1 MSTTTTTE
9 VSPQRVLQ
17 RVILPEAVQTDVIPL
32 YIDGGNATGVHLPT
46 RLDGNAADTIAQATA
61 AQENVA
67 TNSAPSKTNH
77 PDVLGRR
84 SAQISSGKTVSF
96 GTYFNAFPAS
106 YWRRWTSLQS
116 VTLRVHTEGEG
127 MVVVYKSNAR
137 GVIQRVDAAVVAGAM
152 TSEFN
157 LTLAPFG
164 DGGWYWFDLSATK
177 SDVTLVEAEWTGAI
191 TPRLG
196 DEGGKATVQITTM
209 NKVQYCIDNIR
220 SLGENLDALGSV
232 KEILIVD
239 QGTEKVSDHPDFE
252 DVVAPLAGKFRIINQ
267 GNLGGSGGFAR
278 GMYESVNNG
287 SDYVL
292 LLDDDVV
299 VEPESILRMITFADY
314 CKNPT
319 IVGGHMFDMYDR
331 SVLHAF
337 GEVVNP
343 WRTFYDRP
351 HEDMSLGHDLGK
363 MNLRSTHW
371 MHRRVDVDYNGWWM
385 CLIPVEVIR
394 QIGLPLPAFLKW
406 DDAEYCLR
414 AGAAGFPTVSV
425 PGVALWHVSWVGKDD
440 AIDWQAYFHA
450 RNRIVAG
457 LLHSGVP
464 EGGTLLRHSR
474 RADIKHFMLM
484 QYYPVALRHRA
495 IRDILS
501 GPAHMR
507 ANLPTAMPAARAL
520 QKDFPET
527 VVHKETGVPLRTRQG
542 RQVFDPDIKME
553 TIQPK
558 GLPLRWLTLRSL
570 ARNWM
575 RAPRNA
581 DPATLPEVEFAKAD
595 ATWWRLDDY
604 DSAIISAADGSG
616 KNIYRRDRTKFRRM
630 LIDSILLHRRL
641 RREWADLSRQY
652 RAAQGRLTSIDEWR
666 KTFEGTK

>member
-1 MSTTTTTE
+1 MTH
-9 VSPQRVLQ
+9 VLQ
-17 RVILPEAVQTDVIPL
+17 NVVFPLDRDPDLLPL
-32 YIDGGNATGVHLPT
+32 YADPETWSVIDETPVRVSSRAQLGNV
-46 RLDGNAADTIAQATA
+46 LDRRRARI
-61 AQENVA
+61 VA
-67 TNSAPSKTNH
+67 
-77 PDVLGRR
+77 GRR
-84 SAQISSGKTVSF
+84 VSF

-106 YWRRWTSLQS
+106 YWQHWTGVRNVRLT
-116 VTLRVHTEGEG
+116 VRTEGRATILVYRSNGSGIRQRLETREVDG
-127 MVVVYKSNAR
+127 TATSSFDVVLDQYS
-137 GVIQRVDAAVVAGAM
+137 
-152 TSEFN
+152 
-157 LTLAPFG
+157 
-164 DGGWYWFDLSATK
+164 DGGWIWFDIAA
-177 SDVTLVEAEWTGAI
+177 DAADAVFEGAEWTTEQDPA
-191 TPRLG
+191 R
-196 DEGGKATVQITTM
+196 EGKASIGITTY
-209 NKVQYCIDNIR
+209 NKPDYCIAT
-220 SLGENLDALGSV
+220 LQTLADAPEVL
-232 KEILIVD
+232 ELIDRIFVVD
-239 QGTEKVSDHPDFE
+239 QGNQTVEEEELYPEVSGRLGETLQILHQP
-252 DVVAPLAGKFRIINQ
+252 
-267 GNLGGSGGFAR
+267 NLGGSGGFAR
-278 GMYESVNNG
+278 AMAETLDRPESGFVQ
-287 SDYVL
+287 
-292 LLDDDVV
+292 LLDDDVRI
-299 VEPESILRMITFADY
+299 EPESLRRSVVFGRYATV
-314 CKNPT
+314 PT
-319 IVGGHMFDMYDR
+319 LVGAHMFDLLDR
-331 SVLHAF
+331 PKLHAWA
-337 GEVVNP
+337 EVVDEKP
-343 WRTFYDRP
+343 FMWRVPQQEDWP
-351 HEDMSLGHDLGK
+351 HDFSVA
-363 MNLRSTHW
+363 NLRQSRKLHA
-371 MHRRVDVDYNGWWM
+371 RLDADYNGWWM